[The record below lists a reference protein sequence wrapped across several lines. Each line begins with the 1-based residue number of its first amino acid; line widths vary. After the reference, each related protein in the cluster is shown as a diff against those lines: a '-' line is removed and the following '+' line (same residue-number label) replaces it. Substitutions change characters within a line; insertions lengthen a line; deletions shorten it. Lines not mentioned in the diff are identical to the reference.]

1 MWLFPYLT
9 YFAIVAMVAVIGAM
23 ALVEDVRAQL
33 IPSFISLSW
42 WWAPTRSRPVPNAA
56 RQPCRPAP
64 PDPRAGSLGHVLIRM
79 HDEDVAG

>member
-33 IPSFISLSW
+33 IPSFISLAVVLAAYW
-42 WWAPTRSRPVPNAA
+42 LRNRSGRQEVAVPA
-56 RQPCRPAP
+56 Q
-64 PDPRAGSLGHVLIRM
+64 
-79 HDEDVAG
+79 